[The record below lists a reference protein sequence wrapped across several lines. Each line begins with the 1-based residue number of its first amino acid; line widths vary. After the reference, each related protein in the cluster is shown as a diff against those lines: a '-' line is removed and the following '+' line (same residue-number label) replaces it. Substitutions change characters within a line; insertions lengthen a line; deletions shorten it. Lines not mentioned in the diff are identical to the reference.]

1 MWNENTSIYEP
12 EVVKIKNLL
21 IREGIVS
28 ESAFELKKN
37 FDVTSG
43 DDLYPVILL
52 LDFSGSLIPVREQLN
67 RATRNF
73 VRTVLESKGVL
84 TKRIDFATVTFASEV
99 KVRRPFGYITEED
112 LNESCEIRNDEMG
125 GMTSMASGMFVAWY
139 LAEAR
144 KQMYKDAGIED
155 EYKQP
160 VFVLISD
167 LRNTEKTHYDGEY
180 LVQKMVDLFNAKTE
194 AKKLGL
200 VKMLL
205 GQVDQSYNEHLKGI
219 VVGKPEEFA
228 ESLEKFFHELLATV
242 AYQKD
247 KEENFDSDEADDDVF
262 QVYGSGSGPKNPPD
276 AGKDPWIE
284 LNKLYDE
291 D

>member
-99 KVRRPFGYITEED
+99 KVRRSFGYITEED

-125 GMTSMASGMFVAWY
+125 GMTSMASGLFVAWY

-144 KQMYKDAGIED
+144 KQMYKGAGV

-160 VFVLISD
+160 VFVLMTD
-167 LRNTEKTHYDGEY
+167 LRNNERTSFDGEY
-180 LVQKMVDLFNAKTE
+180 LVQKMVDLFNAKME

-205 GQVDQSYNEHLKGI
+205 GQVDPSYNEHLKGI

-242 AYQKD
+242 AYQQD
-247 KEENFDSDEADDDVF
+247 KEENYDSDEADDDVF
-262 QVYGSGSGPKNPPD
+262 QVYGPSSGPKNPPD
-276 AGKDPWIE
+276 DLSGLFVE

>member
-1 MWNENTSIYEP
+1 MWNENTSTYEP

-21 IREGIVS
+21 IRQGIVS

-43 DDLYPVILL
+43 DALYPVILL

-112 LNESCEIRNDEMG
+112 LNESCEIQQNEMG
-125 GMTSMASGMFVAWY
+125 GMTSMASGLFVAWY

-144 KQMYKDAGIED
+144 KQMYKDAGV

-160 VFVLISD
+160 VFVLMTD
-167 LRNTEKTHYDGEY
+167 LRNNERTSFDGEY
-180 LVQKMVDLFNAKTE
+180 LVQKMVNLFNAKTE

-262 QVYGSGSGPKNPPD
+262 QVYGPSSGPKNPPD
-276 AGKDPWIE
+276 NLGDLFDE

>member
-43 DDLYPVILL
+43 ADLYPVILL

-73 VRTVLESKGVL
+73 VRTVLESRETL

-99 KVRRPFGYITEED
+99 KVRRSFGYITEED

-144 KQMYKDAGIED
+144 KQMYKNAGV

-160 VFVLISD
+160 VFVLMTD
-167 LRNTEKTHYDGEY
+167 LRNNERTSFDGEY

-262 QVYGSGSGPKNPPD
+262 QVYGPGSGPKNPPD
-276 AGKDPWIE
+276 DGSDPFIA

>member
-21 IREGIVS
+21 IRQGIVP

-52 LDFSGSLIPVREQLN
+52 LDFSGSLISVREQLN

-73 VRTVLESKGVL
+73 LRTVLESKEVL

-99 KVRRPFGYITEED
+99 KVRRSFGYITEED

-125 GMTSMASGMFVAWY
+125 GMTSMASGLFVAWY

-144 KQMYKDAGIED
+144 KQMYKDAGV

-160 VFVLISD
+160 VFVLMTD
-167 LRNTEKTHYDGEY
+167 LRNNERTSFDGEY
-180 LVQKMVDLFNAKTE
+180 LVQKMVDLFNAKME

-262 QVYGSGSGPKNPPD
+262 QVYGTSSEQKGRPNDVSD
-276 AGKDPWIE
+276 LFIE

>member
-21 IREGIVS
+21 IRQGIVS

-43 DDLYPVILL
+43 DALYPVILL

-67 RATRNF
+67 RATKNF

-99 KVRRPFGYITEED
+99 KVRRSFGYITEED

-125 GMTSMASGMFVAWY
+125 GMTSMASGLFVAWY

-144 KQMYKDAGIED
+144 KQMYKDAGV

-160 VFVLISD
+160 VFVLMTD
-167 LRNTEKTHYDGEY
+167 LCNNERTSFDGEY
-180 LVQKMVDLFNAKTE
+180 LVQKMVDLFNAKTD

-205 GQVDQSYNEHLKGI
+205 GRVDQSYNEHLNGI

-262 QVYGSGSGPKNPPD
+262 QVYGPSSGPKNPPD
-276 AGKDPWIE
+276 DLSGLFVE

>member
-21 IREGIVS
+21 IREGIVP

-43 DDLYPVILL
+43 EAIYPVILL

-125 GMTSMASGMFVAWY
+125 GMTSMASGLFVAWY
-139 LAEAR
+139 VAEAR
-144 KQMYKDAGIED
+144 KQMYKDVGV

-160 VFVLISD
+160 VFVLMTD
-167 LRNTEKTHYDGEY
+167 LCNNERTSFDGEY
-180 LVQKMVDLFNAKTE
+180 LVQKMFDLFNAKTE

-228 ESLEKFFHELLATV
+228 ESLQKFFHELLATV

-262 QVYGSGSGPKNPPD
+262 QVYGPSSGPKNPPND
-276 AGKDPWIE
+276 VSDLFIE

>member
-21 IREGIVS
+21 IRQGIVS

-112 LNESCEIRNDEMG
+112 LNESFEIQKNEMG
-125 GMTSMASGMFVAWY
+125 GMTSMASGLFVAWY

-144 KQMYKDAGIED
+144 KQMYKDAGV

-160 VFVLISD
+160 VFVLMTD
-167 LRNTEKTHYDGEY
+167 LRNNERTSFDGEY
-180 LVQKMVDLFNAKTE
+180 LVQKMVNLFNAKTE

-262 QVYGSGSGPKNPPD
+262 QVYGPSLGPKNPPD
-276 AGKDPWIE
+276 NLGDLFGE

>member
-43 DDLYPVILL
+43 EAIYPVILL

-125 GMTSMASGMFVAWY
+125 GMTSMASGLFVAWY

-144 KQMYKDAGIED
+144 KQMYKDVGV

-160 VFVLISD
+160 VFVLMTD
-167 LRNTEKTHYDGEY
+167 LCNNERTSFDGEY
-180 LVQKMVDLFNAKTE
+180 LVQKMFDLFNAKTE

-205 GQVDQSYNEHLKGI
+205 GQVDQSYNEHLNGI

-228 ESLEKFFHELLATV
+228 ESLQKFFHELLATV

-247 KEENFDSDEADDDVF
+247 KEENYDSDEDEKDGDVF
-262 QVYGSGSGPKNPPD
+262 QVYGTSSEQKGRPNDVSD
-276 AGKDPWIE
+276 LFIE

>member
-21 IREGIVS
+21 IQKGIVP
-28 ESAFELKKN
+28 ESAFHLEKN
-37 FDVTSG
+37 FDMTSG
-43 DDLYPVILL
+43 EAFYPVILL

-73 VRTVLESKGVL
+73 LRTVLESKGVL

-112 LNESCEIRNDEMG
+112 LNESCEIQNNEMG
-125 GMTSMASGMFVAWY
+125 GMTSMASGLFVAWY

-144 KQMYKDAGIED
+144 KQMYKDAGV

-160 VFVLISD
+160 VFVLMTD
-167 LRNTEKTHYDGEY
+167 LCNNERTSFDGEY
-180 LVQKMVDLFNAKTE
+180 LVQKMIDLFSAKME
-194 AKKLGL
+194 VKKLGL

-205 GQVDQSYNEHLKGI
+205 GQVDQIYNEHLKGI

-247 KEENFDSDEADDDVF
+247 KEENYDSDEMNDDVF
-262 QVYGSGSGPKNPPD
+262 QVYETSSEPKNRPD
-276 AGKDPWIE
+276 DVGILFDE

-291 D
+291 N

>member
-21 IREGIVS
+21 IRQGIVS

-52 LDFSGSLIPVREQLN
+52 IDFSGSLISVREQLN

-73 VRTVLESKGVL
+73 LRTVLESKGVL

-112 LNESCEIRNDEMG
+112 LNESCEIQKNEMG
-125 GMTSMASGMFVAWY
+125 GRTSMASGLFVAWY

-144 KQMYKDAGIED
+144 KQMYKDAGV

-160 VFVLISD
+160 VFVLMTD
-167 LRNTEKTHYDGEY
+167 LCNNERTSFDGEY
-180 LVQKMVDLFNAKTE
+180 LVQKMIDLFNAKME

-200 VKMLL
+200 VKMLM
-205 GQVDQSYNEHLKGI
+205 GQVDQTYNEHLNGI

-228 ESLEKFFHELLATV
+228 ESLQKFFHELLATV

-247 KEENFDSDEADDDVF
+247 KEENYDSDEDEKDDDAF
-262 QVYGSGSGPKNPPD
+262 QVYGTSSEQKGRPNDVSD
-276 AGKDPWIE
+276 LFIE
-284 LNKLYDE
+284 LNKFYDE

>member
-21 IREGIVS
+21 IRQGIVS

-52 LDFSGSLIPVREQLN
+52 LDFSGSLISVREQLN

-73 VRTVLESKGVL
+73 LRTVLESKEVL

-99 KVRRPFGYITEED
+99 KVRRSFGYITEDD
-112 LNESCEIRNDEMG
+112 LNESCEIQNNEMG
-125 GMTSMASGMFVAWY
+125 GMTSMASGLFVAWY

-144 KQMYKDAGIED
+144 KQMYKDAGV

-160 VFVLISD
+160 VFVLMTD
-167 LRNTEKTHYDGEY
+167 LCNNERTSFDGEY
-180 LVQKMVDLFNAKTE
+180 LVQKMVNLFNAKTE

-262 QVYGSGSGPKNPPD
+262 QVYGPGSGPKNPPD
-276 AGKDPWIE
+276 DGSDPFIA

>member
-1 MWNENTSIYEP
+1 MWNENTSTYEP

-21 IREGIVS
+21 IRQGIVS
-28 ESAFELKKN
+28 ESALELKKN

-43 DDLYPVILL
+43 DALYPVILL

-112 LNESCEIRNDEMG
+112 LNESCEIQQNEMG
-125 GMTSMASGMFVAWY
+125 GMTSMASGLFVAWY

-144 KQMYKDAGIED
+144 KQMYKDAGV

-160 VFVLISD
+160 VFVLMTD
-167 LRNTEKTHYDGEY
+167 LRNNERTSFDGEY
-180 LVQKMVDLFNAKTE
+180 LVQKMVNLFNAKTE

-262 QVYGSGSGPKNPPD
+262 QVYGPSSGPKNPPD
-276 AGKDPWIE
+276 NLGDLFDE

>member
-21 IREGIVS
+21 IRQGIVS
-28 ESAFELKKN
+28 ESAFELKEN
-37 FDVTSG
+37 FDMTSG
-43 DDLYPVILL
+43 EAIYPVILL
-52 LDFSGSLIPVREQLN
+52 IDFSGSLISVREQLN

-99 KVRRPFGYITEED
+99 KVRRSFGYITEED

-125 GMTSMASGMFVAWY
+125 GMTSMASGLFVAWY

-144 KQMYKDAGIED
+144 KQMYKDAGV

-160 VFVLISD
+160 VFVLMTD
-167 LRNTEKTHYDGEY
+167 LCNNERTSFDGEY

-228 ESLEKFFHELLATV
+228 ESLQKFFHELLATV

-247 KEENFDSDEADDDVF
+247 KEENYDSDEDEKDDGTF
-262 QVYGSGSGPKNPPD
+262 QVYGTSSEQKGRPNDVSD
-276 AGKDPWIE
+276 LFIE

>member
-21 IREGIVS
+21 IRQGIVS

-52 LDFSGSLIPVREQLN
+52 IDFSGSLISVREQLN

-73 VRTVLESKGVL
+73 LRTVLESKGVL

-112 LNESCEIRNDEMG
+112 LNESCEIQQNEMG
-125 GMTSMASGMFVAWY
+125 GMTSMASGLFVAWY

-144 KQMYKDAGIED
+144 KQMYKDAGV

-160 VFVLISD
+160 VFVLMTD
-167 LRNTEKTHYDGEY
+167 LRNNERTSFDGEY
-180 LVQKMVDLFNAKTE
+180 LVQKMVNLFNAKTE

-262 QVYGSGSGPKNPPD
+262 QVYGPGSGPKNPPD
-276 AGKDPWIE
+276 DGSDPFIA

>member
-37 FDVTSG
+37 FDMTSG

-99 KVRRPFGYITEED
+99 KVRRSFGYITEED

-125 GMTSMASGMFVAWY
+125 GMTSMASGLFVAWF

-144 KQMYKDAGIED
+144 KQMYKDAGV

-160 VFVLISD
+160 VFVLMTD
-167 LRNTEKTHYDGEY
+167 LRNNERTSFDGEY
-180 LVQKMVDLFNAKTE
+180 LVQKMVDLFNAKME

-205 GQVDQSYNEHLKGI
+205 GQVDPSYNEHLKGI

-242 AYQKD
+242 AYQQD
-247 KEENFDSDEADDDVF
+247 KEENYDSDEADDDVF
-262 QVYGSGSGPKNPPD
+262 QVYGPSSGPKNPPD
-276 AGKDPWIE
+276 DLSGLFVE

>member
-21 IREGIVS
+21 IRQGIVP

-43 DDLYPVILL
+43 DALYPVILL

-99 KVRRPFGYITEED
+99 KVRRSFGYITEED

-125 GMTSMASGMFVAWY
+125 GMTSMASGLFVAWF

-144 KQMYKDAGIED
+144 KQMYKDVGV

-160 VFVLISD
+160 VFVLMTD
-167 LRNTEKTHYDGEY
+167 LCNNERTSFDEEY
-180 LVQKMVDLFNAKTE
+180 LVQKMIDLFNAKTD

-205 GQVDQSYNEHLKGI
+205 GRVDQSYNEHLNGI

-247 KEENFDSDEADDDVF
+247 KEENLDSDEVDGDVF
-262 QVYGSGSGPKNPPD
+262 QVYGTSSGPKNPPD
-276 AGKDPWIE
+276 DGSDPFIA

>member
-21 IREGIVS
+21 IREGIVP

-52 LDFSGSLIPVREQLN
+52 LDFSGSLISVREQLN

-73 VRTVLESKGVL
+73 LRTVLESKEVL

-99 KVRRPFGYITEED
+99 KVRRSFGYITEED

-125 GMTSMASGMFVAWY
+125 GMTSMASGLFVAWY

-144 KQMYKDAGIED
+144 KQMYKDAGV

-160 VFVLISD
+160 VFVLMTD
-167 LRNTEKTHYDGEY
+167 LRNNERTSFDGEY
-180 LVQKMVDLFNAKTE
+180 LVQKMVDLFNAKME

-247 KEENFDSDEADDDVF
+247 KEENYDSDEADDDVF
-262 QVYGSGSGPKNPPD
+262 QVYGTSSEQKGRPNDVSD
-276 AGKDPWIE
+276 LFIE

>member
-1 MWNENTSIYEP
+1 
-12 EVVKIKNLL
+12 
-21 IREGIVS
+21 
-28 ESAFELKKN
+28 
-37 FDVTSG
+37 
-43 DDLYPVILL
+43 
-52 LDFSGSLIPVREQLN
+52 
-67 RATRNF
+67 
-73 VRTVLESKGVL
+73 
-84 TKRIDFATVTFASEV
+84 
-99 KVRRPFGYITEED
+99 
-112 LNESCEIRNDEMG
+112 MG

-205 GQVDQSYNEHLKGI
+205 GQVDQSYNFWQRWRIRRTRKRILIRMKRMTMY
-219 VVGKPEEFA
+219 FR
-228 ESLEKFFHELLATV
+228 SM
-242 AYQKD
+242 
-247 KEENFDSDEADDDVF
+247 
-262 QVYGSGSGPKNPPD
+262 GPVRDRK
-276 AGKDPWIE
+276 IRRMI
-284 LNKLYDE
+284 
-291 D
+291 

>member
-21 IREGIVS
+21 IRQGIVP

-99 KVRRPFGYITEED
+99 KVRRSFGYITEED

-125 GMTSMASGMFVAWY
+125 GMTSMASGLFVAWY

-144 KQMYKDAGIED
+144 KQMYKDAGV

-160 VFVLISD
+160 VFVLMTD
-167 LRNTEKTHYDGEY
+167 LRNNERTSFDGEY

-262 QVYGSGSGPKNPPD
+262 QVYGPGSGPKNPPD
-276 AGKDPWIE
+276 DLSGLFVE

>member
-21 IREGIVS
+21 IRQGIVS
-28 ESAFELKKN
+28 ESAFELKEN
-37 FDVTSG
+37 FDMTSG
-43 DDLYPVILL
+43 EAIYPVILL
-52 LDFSGSLIPVREQLN
+52 IDFSGSLISVREQLN

-99 KVRRPFGYITEED
+99 KVRRSFGYITEED

-125 GMTSMASGMFVAWY
+125 GMTSMASGLFVAWY

-144 KQMYKDAGIED
+144 KQMYKDAGV

-160 VFVLISD
+160 VFVLMTD
-167 LRNTEKTHYDGEY
+167 LCNNERTSFDGEY

-228 ESLEKFFHELLATV
+228 ESLQKFFHELLATV

-247 KEENFDSDEADDDVF
+247 KEENYDSDEDEKDDGAF
-262 QVYGSGSGPKNPPD
+262 QVYGTSSEQKGRPNDVSD
-276 AGKDPWIE
+276 LFIE

>member
-21 IREGIVS
+21 IRQGIVP

-43 DDLYPVILL
+43 EALYPVILL

-112 LNESCEIRNDEMG
+112 LNESCEIQQNEMG
-125 GMTSMASGMFVAWY
+125 GMTSMASGLFVAWY

-144 KQMYKDAGIED
+144 KQMYKDAGV

-160 VFVLISD
+160 VFVLMTD
-167 LRNTEKTHYDGEY
+167 LRNNERTSFDGEY
-180 LVQKMVDLFNAKTE
+180 LVQKMVNLFNAKTE

-262 QVYGSGSGPKNPPD
+262 QVYGPSSGPKNPPD
-276 AGKDPWIE
+276 NLGDLFDE

>member
-21 IREGIVS
+21 IRQGIVP

-52 LDFSGSLIPVREQLN
+52 LDFSGSLISVREQLN

-73 VRTVLESKGVL
+73 LRTVLESKEVL

-99 KVRRPFGYITEED
+99 KVRRSFGYITEED

-125 GMTSMASGMFVAWY
+125 GMTSMASGLFVAWY

-144 KQMYKDAGIED
+144 KQMYKDAGV

-160 VFVLISD
+160 VFVLMTD
-167 LRNTEKTHYDGEY
+167 LRNNERTSFDGEY

-262 QVYGSGSGPKNPPD
+262 QVYGPSSGPKNPPD
-276 AGKDPWIE
+276 DLSGLFVE

>member
-37 FDVTSG
+37 FDMTSG

-52 LDFSGSLIPVREQLN
+52 LDFSGSLISVREQLN

-73 VRTVLESKGVL
+73 LRTVLESKEVL

-99 KVRRPFGYITEED
+99 KVRRSFGYITEAD
-112 LNESCEIRNDEMG
+112 LNESCEIQKNEMG
-125 GMTSMASGMFVAWY
+125 GMTSMASGLFVAWY

-144 KQMYKDAGIED
+144 KQMYKDAGV

-160 VFVLISD
+160 VFVLMTD
-167 LRNTEKTHYDGEY
+167 LRNNERTSFDGEN

-205 GQVDQSYNEHLKGI
+205 GQVDPSYNEHLKGI

-262 QVYGSGSGPKNPPD
+262 QVYGPSSGPKNPPD
-276 AGKDPWIE
+276 DLSGLFVE

>member
-1 MWNENTSIYEP
+1 MN
-12 EVVKIKNLL
+12 
-21 IREGIVS
+21 
-28 ESAFELKKN
+28 
-37 FDVTSG
+37 
-43 DDLYPVILL
+43 LYPVILL

-99 KVRRPFGYITEED
+99 KVRRSFGYITEED

-125 GMTSMASGMFVAWY
+125 GMTSMASGLFVAWY

-144 KQMYKDAGIED
+144 KQMYKDAGV

-160 VFVLISD
+160 VFVLMTD
-167 LRNTEKTHYDGEY
+167 LRNNERTSFDGEY

-262 QVYGSGSGPKNPPD
+262 QVYGPGSGPKNPPD
-276 AGKDPWIE
+276 DLSGLFVE

>member
-21 IREGIVS
+21 IRQGIVS

-37 FDVTSG
+37 FDMTSG
-43 DDLYPVILL
+43 EAIYPVILL
-52 LDFSGSLIPVREQLN
+52 IDFSGSLISVREQLN

-99 KVRRPFGYITEED
+99 KVRRSFGYITEED

-125 GMTSMASGMFVAWY
+125 GMTSMASGLFVAWY

-144 KQMYKDAGIED
+144 KQMYKDARV

-160 VFVLISD
+160 VFVLMTD
-167 LRNTEKTHYDGEY
+167 LCNNERTSFDGEY

-228 ESLEKFFHELLATV
+228 ESLQKFFHELLATV

-247 KEENFDSDEADDDVF
+247 KEENYDSDEDEKDDGAF
-262 QVYGSGSGPKNPPD
+262 QVYGTSSEQKGRPNDVSGLF
-276 AGKDPWIE
+276 IE

>member
-21 IREGIVS
+21 IRQGIVS

-43 DDLYPVILL
+43 DALYPVILL

-112 LNESCEIRNDEMG
+112 LNESCEIQQNEMG
-125 GMTSMASGMFVAWY
+125 GMTSMASGLFVAWY

-144 KQMYKDAGIED
+144 KQMYKDAGV

-160 VFVLISD
+160 VFVLMTD
-167 LRNTEKTHYDGEY
+167 LRNNERTSFDGEY
-180 LVQKMVDLFNAKTE
+180 LVQKMVNLFNAKTE

-262 QVYGSGSGPKNPPD
+262 QVYGPGSGPKNPPD
-276 AGKDPWIE
+276 DGSDPFIA

>member
-43 DDLYPVILL
+43 ADLYPVILL

-73 VRTVLESKGVL
+73 VRTVLESRETL

-125 GMTSMASGMFVAWY
+125 GMTSMASGLFVAWY

-144 KQMYKDAGIED
+144 KQMYKDAGV

-160 VFVLISD
+160 VFVLMTD
-167 LRNTEKTHYDGEY
+167 LRNNERTSFDGEY

-262 QVYGSGSGPKNPPD
+262 QVYGPGSGPKNPPD
-276 AGKDPWIE
+276 DLSGLFVE

>member
-21 IREGIVS
+21 IRQGIVS

-52 LDFSGSLIPVREQLN
+52 LDFSGSLISVREQLN

-73 VRTVLESKGVL
+73 LRTVLESKEVL

-99 KVRRPFGYITEED
+99 KVRRSFGYITEED

-125 GMTSMASGMFVAWY
+125 GMTSMASGLFVAWY

-144 KQMYKDAGIED
+144 KQMYKDAGV

-160 VFVLISD
+160 VFVLMTD
-167 LRNTEKTHYDGEY
+167 LRNNERTSFDGEN

-205 GQVDQSYNEHLKGI
+205 GQVDPSYNEHLKGI

-247 KEENFDSDEADDDVF
+247 KEENYDSDEADDDVF
-262 QVYGSGSGPKNPPD
+262 QVYGPSSGPKNSPD
-276 AGKDPWIE
+276 DLGGLFGE

>member
-21 IREGIVS
+21 IRQGIVS

-43 DDLYPVILL
+43 DALYPVILL

-112 LNESCEIRNDEMG
+112 LNESCEIQQNEMG
-125 GMTSMASGMFVAWY
+125 GMTSMASGLFVAWY

-144 KQMYKDAGIED
+144 KQMYKDAGV

-160 VFVLISD
+160 VFVLMTD
-167 LRNTEKTHYDGEY
+167 LRNNERTSFDGEY
-180 LVQKMVDLFNAKTE
+180 LVQKMFNLFNAKTE

-262 QVYGSGSGPKNPPD
+262 QVYGPGSGPKNPPD
-276 AGKDPWIE
+276 DGSDPFIA

>member
-21 IREGIVS
+21 IRQGIVS

-43 DDLYPVILL
+43 DALYPVILL

-112 LNESCEIRNDEMG
+112 LNESCEIQQNEMG
-125 GMTSMASGMFVAWY
+125 GMTSMASGLFVAWY

-144 KQMYKDAGIED
+144 KQMYKDAGV

-160 VFVLISD
+160 VFVLMTD
-167 LRNTEKTHYDGEY
+167 LRNNERTSFDGEY
-180 LVQKMVDLFNAKTE
+180 LVQKMVNLFNAKTE

-262 QVYGSGSGPKNPPD
+262 QVYGPSSGPKNPPD
-276 AGKDPWIE
+276 NLGDLFGE

>member
-43 DDLYPVILL
+43 ANLYPVILL

-73 VRTVLESKGVL
+73 VRTVLESRETL

-99 KVRRPFGYITEED
+99 KVRRSFGYITEED

-125 GMTSMASGMFVAWY
+125 GMTSMASGLFVAWY

-144 KQMYKDAGIED
+144 KQMYKDAGV

-160 VFVLISD
+160 VFVLMTD
-167 LRNTEKTHYDGEY
+167 LRNNERTSFDGEY

-205 GQVDQSYNEHLKGI
+205 GQVNQSYNEHLKGI
-219 VVGKPEEFA
+219 VVGRPEEFA

-262 QVYGSGSGPKNPPD
+262 QVYGPSSGPKNPPD